1 MKTDSWAV
9 FEQAGYNNERL
20 ISTWPTYDD
29 AWCAMQELYTPE
41 EREELHVDIMRWDE
55 EQSAWTTEY

>member
-9 FEQAGYNNERL
+9 VEQAGYANERV
-20 ISTWPTYDD
+20 IAEWDNYDD